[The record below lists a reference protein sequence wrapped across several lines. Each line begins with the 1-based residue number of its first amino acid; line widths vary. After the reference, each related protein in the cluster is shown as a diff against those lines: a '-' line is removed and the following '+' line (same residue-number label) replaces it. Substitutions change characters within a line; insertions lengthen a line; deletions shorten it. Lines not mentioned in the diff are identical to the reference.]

1 MNCWQGKLGVFGE
14 LKTLTFDLSTGKT
27 PFHTITKMSV
37 LSIPKVP
44 NSSDSLSAL
53 TGELLHD
60 LHWGWYRSLDS
71 RLPPAPG
78 HCQHQAPGSGQC
90 CCLQRRVCWSYYIL
104 REGAYDCLLAT
115 SIFTQNLLR
124 KELQQ
129 VYMLQV
135 VSNWNWDACPQ
146 ISTLISIWKLKSY
159 NVMHITKISTFSK
172 RGQKRQC

>member
-71 RLPPAPG
+71 RLPPVAG

-90 CCLQRRVCWSYYIL
+90 CCLQRRICWSYYIL

-115 SIFTQNLLR
+115 SIFTHTLLR
-124 KELQQ
+124 HDFQQ
-129 VYMLQV
+129 VTV
-135 VSNWNWDACPQ
+135 
-146 ISTLISIWKLKSY
+146 LINCGIVFLNNFGTKLE
-159 NVMHITKISTFSK
+159 IQPI
-172 RGQKRQC
+172 

>member
-71 RLPPAPG
+71 RLPPVAG
-78 HCQHQAPGSGQC
+78 HCQHRAPGSGQC
-90 CCLQRRVCWSYYIL
+90 CCLQRRICWSCYIL

-115 SIFTQNLLR
+115 SIFTQNLLTT
-124 KELQQ
+124 KKG
-129 VYMLQV
+129 
-135 VSNWNWDACPQ
+135 
-146 ISTLISIWKLKSY
+146 ISISVHVTSCLRLKLGCLSA
-159 NVMHITKISTFSK
+159 NICTDQ
-172 RGQKRQC
+172 G